1 MPMGDIS
8 KQAIE
13 AALSCNW
20 QEAINLNKEILK
32 KDSQNI
38 DTLNRLGRAY
48 FELGNIPLAKK
59 YYSQTLKFDAYNPI
73 ATKNLKIIKTFN
85 GKSTE
90 KIKPTDFGKITPSLF
105 IQEPGQTKV
114 VSLLKVAEPKKL
126 SRTSCGM
133 PVQIIS
139 KNRHLII
146 LDQQEEYLGVLP
158 DDLAHHISLLIKGGN
173 KYMAFVKSIR
183 DNGLTVIIHE
193 TFRAAKFKN
202 QPSFPEYHTP
212 ETKLKEKETNSD
224 IEE

>member
-1 MPMGDIS
+1 MGDIS

-20 QEAINLNKEILK
+20 QEAIRLNKEILK
-32 KDSQNI
+32 KDSTNI
-38 DTLNRLGRAY
+38 DALNRLGRAY
-48 FELGNIPLAKK
+48 FELGDMPQAKK
-59 YYSQTLKFDAYNPI
+59 YYTQTLNFDTYNPI

-85 GKSTE
+85 GKSVGE
-90 KIKPTDFGKITPSLF
+90 IKSADFGQITPSLF

-133 PVQIIS
+133 PVQIIP

-146 LDQQEEYLGVLP
+146 SDQQGEYLGVLP
-158 DDLAHHISLLIKGGN
+158 DDLAHHISQLIKGGN

-183 DNGLTVIIHE
+183 VNGLTVIIHE

-202 QPSFPEYHTP
+202 QPSFPEYHVHD
-212 ETKLKEKETNSD
+212 TKIEEKETNSQA
-224 IEE
+224 EE

>member
-20 QEAINLNKEILK
+20 KDAISLNKEILK
-32 KDSQNI
+32 KDPQNI

-48 FELGNIPLAKK
+48 FELGNIPQAKK

-73 ATKNLKIIKTFN
+73 AIKNLKIIKTFN
-85 GKSTE
+85 GQSVE
-90 KIKPTDFGKITPSLF
+90 KIKPTDYSKISPSLF

-146 LDQQEEYLGVLP
+146 LDQQGEYLGVLP
-158 DDLAHHISLLIKGGN
+158 DDLTHHISQLIKGGN
-173 KYMAFVKSIR
+173 KYMAFVKSIKV
-183 DNGLTVIIHE
+183 NGLSIIIHE

-202 QPSFPEYHTP
+202 QPSFPEYHIT
-212 ETKLKEKETNSD
+212 ETKNEEKETNSD
-224 IEE
+224 EEE